1 MNGVMLIHPM
11 ILYIFY
17 AYYIY
22 ILCIDMLFMHIKVQL
37 VLTRTK
43 FLIYLSVLLILI
55 SIILGCWWAEQEL
68 SWGGWWSWDF
78 VELLALNFFLYFF
91 NKVHQNKIVGFLRIY
106 SNISI
111 GLTIILIAILSVR
124 FNIINSIHNFVNLQS
139 QNQYFYY
146 IVVFIV
152 GLLAITSVCRSSNL
166 VNNRIKALYSISTF
180 CILYLYM
187 IFFYD
192 LIDLNIFKW
201 SNIKLLNMHN
211 LYIYMFVLLL
221 LFYLL
226 QYNINF
232 NVWLFIVI
240 YTICDQFIT
249 YIDMSMIIIIFHTT
263 LVSYFS
269 KNKTF
274 KYLHGIIITYLYIT
288 LYQIYTFGK
297 NIVYYDQYNNHIIK
311 INNQTILNNSFIA
324 DYFNNFFKEASST
337 IYYIQNIRDNFKVF
351 GNDFFKNIFEKKIYI
366 IDLQLNEFYSYNL
379 QKLLQLNGIFI
390 YASLLLILIIL
401 MEVLIKKQQ
410 LVYL

>member
-1 MNGVMLIHPM
+1 
-11 ILYIFY
+11 
-17 AYYIY
+17 
-22 ILCIDMLFMHIKVQL
+22 
-37 VLTRTK
+37 
-43 FLIYLSVLLILI
+43 
-55 SIILGCWWAEQEL
+55 
-68 SWGGWWSWDF
+68 
-78 VELLALNFFLYFF
+78 
-91 NKVHQNKIVGFLRIY
+91 
-106 SNISI
+106 
-111 GLTIILIAILSVR
+111 
-124 FNIINSIHNFVNLQS
+124 
-139 QNQYFYY
+139 
-146 IVVFIV
+146 VVFIV